1 MPTSTKAWQS
11 SIAELQSLNLVLYN
25 TSHRLKYDMMIMII
39 GSSVGKQY
47 NRSSDDN
54 KVSVE
59 SDS

>member
-1 MPTSTKAWQS
+1 MLTSTKER
-11 SIAELQSLNLVLYN
+11 SIAEVQSLNLVLYN
-25 TSHRLKYDMMIMII
+25 MSHRLKYDMMIMII
-39 GSSVGKQY
+39 GSLIGKQY